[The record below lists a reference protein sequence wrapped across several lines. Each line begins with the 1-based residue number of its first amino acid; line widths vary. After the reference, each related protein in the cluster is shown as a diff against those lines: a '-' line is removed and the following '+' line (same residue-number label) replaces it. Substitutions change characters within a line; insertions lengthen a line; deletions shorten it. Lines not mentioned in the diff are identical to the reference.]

1 MAEIVLTKIMPE
13 TQSAETCEEEDTQKI
28 HKES

>member
-13 TQSAETCEEEDTQKI
+13 TQSSETCEEDTQKI

>member
-1 MAEIVLTKIMPE
+1 MAEIVLTKIMSE
-13 TQSAETCEEEDTQKI
+13 TQSAETCEEDTQKI